1 MDELTRFIDMADKA
15 LSRDLCDHCLGR
27 LFALVGSGMTN
38 EERGKFLRKAVTDIR
53 IQRGEKPP
61 AYSRCWLC
69 DDIFQHLD
77 RFAGAV
83 KDALEGLEFNNFL
96 IGTRVDP
103 LIQEREER
111 LWGEVGGAMAEP
123 IKAELNREIGKKVE
137 AAIGK
142 PVEFANPD
150 VVAIVDTRFNHVTL
164 NISPLFI
171 YGRYRKYSREIPQ
184 TVWPCRNCRGKGC
197 ERCGFTGKMYQTSV
211 QEIIGGPILEMTGGK
226 KHFFHG
232 MGREDIDARMLG
244 NGRPF
249 VIEIREPRR
258 RILDFESLQERINAS
273 GVVEVSDLR
282 PSCREELRRI
292 KSAAPDKTYRVA
304 VRPDGKVDKGKLD
317 EVISSFK
324 GLNIIQQTPLR
335 VVHRRTDRARER
347 KIKDIKL
354 ESFDEDGFVIVL
366 TAESGT
372 YIKEWVHGDQGRT
385 RPSLSEALGVPC
397 EVLWLDVIKIADE
410 SGEE

>member
-1 MDELTRFIDMADKA
+1 MDDLDEFTDMADMA

-38 EERGKFLRKAVTDIR
+38 EERGKFLREAVTRIR
-53 IQRGEKPP
+53 IQRGENPP
-61 AYSRCWLC
+61 EHSRCWLC
-69 DDIFQHLD
+69 EDIFQHLD

-83 KDALEGLEFNNFL
+83 TDALEGLEFSNFL

-111 LWGEVGGAMAEP
+111 LWGEVSGTMAEP
-123 IKAELNREIGKKVE
+123 IKAELNREIGKRVE
-137 AAIGK
+137 TRIGR

-171 YGRYRKYSREIPQ
+171 YGRYRKLSREIPQ

-197 ERCGFTGKMYQTSV
+197 ERCGFTGKMYPTSV
-211 QEIIGGPILEMTGGK
+211 QEIIGDPLLEITGGK

-249 VIEIREPRR
+249 VIEIREPRHR
-258 RILDFESLQERINAS
+258 TVDFARLQERINAT
-273 GVVEVSDLR
+273 GIIEVFDLR

-292 KSAAPDKTYRVA
+292 KMAAPDKTYRVA

-317 EVISSFK
+317 GVISSFK
-324 GLNIIQQTPLR
+324 GSNIIQQTPLR
-335 VVHRRTDRARER
+335 VIHRRADKARER
-347 KIKDIKL
+347 KIKDIMV
-354 ESFDEDGFVIVL
+354 ESFDDDKFVIVL
-366 TAESGT
+366 TTESGT

-397 EVLWLDVIKIADE
+397 EVLWLDVIHIADE
-410 SGEE
+410 KSEE